1 MKGITI
7 RLDELTLDKLHYVV
21 SYYERSASSQ
31 IVYVVRELIRDF
43 EKKHGE
49 ITFENQSEQK

>member
-7 RLDELTLDKLHYVV
+7 RLDDLTLDKLHYVA

-31 IVYVVRELIRDF
+31 IVYTVRELIRNF
-43 EKKHGE
+43 EKEHGE
-49 ITFENQSEQK
+49 ITIDKNSEQK